1 MFKFK
6 TFLSAAWELH
16 EGACMVLKPQQV
28 HHTLFIFASN
38 RRVHAQVLRT
48 MECGYKYLVV
58 LGYDLGDRYYDTP
71 EAHDEV
77 NAWFET
83 NVAGPA
89 REVGC
94 T

>member
-1 MFKFK
+1 
-6 TFLSAAWELH
+6 
-16 EGACMVLKPQQV
+16 
-28 HHTLFIFASN
+28 
-38 RRVHAQVLRT
+38 

-58 LGYDLGDRYYDTP
+58 VGYDLGDRYYDTP

-77 NAWFET
+77 NAWFED

-89 REVGC
+89 REVGH